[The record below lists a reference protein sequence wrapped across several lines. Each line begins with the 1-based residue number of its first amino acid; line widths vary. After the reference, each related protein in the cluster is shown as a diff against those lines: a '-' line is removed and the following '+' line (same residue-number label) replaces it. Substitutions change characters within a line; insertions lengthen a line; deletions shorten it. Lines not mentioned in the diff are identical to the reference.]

1 MQRAIN
7 NGSDFMEYAYPG
19 GLRAGS
25 DPQPVP
31 ASCRDPDSHS
41 CPRSAHPSANPNSCS
56 GSPYFYPATL
66 NPDTAARF
74 LTGGEWMSEEEL
86 QRQFKAGL
94 WTKIPLPR

>member
-56 GSPYFYPATL
+56 GSPYFYPGYPESRHSR
-66 NPDTAARF
+66 PDFDRRRMD
-74 LTGGEWMSEEEL
+74 E
-86 QRQFKAGL
+86 
-94 WTKIPLPR
+94 